1 MARRVARTTDPRVL
15 GALEMEWEDFDR
27 SLGDGL
33 EGVGLASQ
41 AMDQLTA
48 PAQTGDSTAV
58 RQRQL
63 EAFRAA
69 AHYEPR
75 NDDEREREAGR

>member
-1 MARRVARTTDPRVL
+1 MARRVTRTTDPRVL
-15 GALEMEWEDFDR
+15 GALEMESEDFAR

-33 EGVGLASQ
+33 EGAGLASQ
-41 AMDQLTA
+41 VIDKFTA
-48 PAQTGDSTAV
+48 PAQAEDSTAI

-69 AHYEPR
+69 THYEPR
-75 NDDEREREAGR
+75 NDDEREMGAGR